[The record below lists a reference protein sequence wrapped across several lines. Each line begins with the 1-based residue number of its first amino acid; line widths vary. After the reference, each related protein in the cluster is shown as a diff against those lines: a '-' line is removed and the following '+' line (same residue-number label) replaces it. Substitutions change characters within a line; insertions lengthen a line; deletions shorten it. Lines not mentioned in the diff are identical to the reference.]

1 MAHPQEHTDTNIL
14 WP

>member
-14 WP
+14 WS